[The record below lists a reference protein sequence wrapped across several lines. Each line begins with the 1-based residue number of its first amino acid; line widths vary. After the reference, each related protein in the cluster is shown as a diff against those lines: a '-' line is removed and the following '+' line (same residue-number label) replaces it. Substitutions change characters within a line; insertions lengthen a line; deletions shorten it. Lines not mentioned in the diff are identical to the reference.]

1 LDIHIADRAAM
12 LRHHDPV
19 RIHGYCANCPQHGRV
34 WSCPPFGV
42 PGLDLL
48 GAWDHAV
55 LVFGKVWTAPG
66 ATQAGMLEGFQRART
81 AFRAL
86 LTARETEGVKALVAG
101 HCAACER
108 CARPE
113 PCRAP
118 EALRYSLE
126 AVGFDVTGLAEGL
139 AGQRILWPKEGLPE
153 YLLTAGALLCTGRDR
168 AEALGRTLPDAALL
182 PDNPGGRT

>member
-1 LDIHIADRAAM
+1 M
-12 LRHHDPV
+12 LRHYDPA
-19 RIHGYCANCPQHGRV
+19 RIHGYCASCPQHGRV

-42 PGLDLL
+42 SGLDLL

-55 LVFGKVWTAPG
+55 LAFGKIRAAPE
-66 ATQAGMLEGFQRART
+66 AGQEEMLDGFQRART

-86 LTARETEGVKALVAG
+86 LMAREAEGVKALVAG
-101 HCAACER
+101 YCTVCER

-113 PCRAP
+113 PCREP
-118 EALRYSLE
+118 DALRYSLE

-168 AEALGRTLPDAALL
+168 AEALGRALLDAAL
-182 PDNPGGRT
+182 PADNPGGRT